1 MNGLIRAAMIVLA
14 AGAAATGAGCQ
25 TTMPSGCGADGCGAA
40 CAAGKGGADMNGQA
54 GYSCKDL
61 YDRCW
66 PARYSNLAHRSVN
79 RSFTPQVQ
87 NGHVLEQTVWNH
99 HFECGSA
106 ALNPSGLAT
115 LQQISRRRPEPD
127 RTVYVATAL
136 DLPYDPACPERYCAA
151 RQELDALRVAAVQ
164 KYLVGL
170 NCGRCQDYQV
180 LVHDPA
186 DVSIAATPANMM
198 VQQMYGRF
206 RAGLGGPSGGGTA
219 PGPVGSVGGF
229 AGGGGAAG
237 R

>member
-1 MNGLIRAAMIVLA
+1 MNGLIRTVALLLA
-14 AGAAATGAGCQ
+14 AVAGMAGTGCQ
-25 TTMPSGCGADGCGAA
+25 TTMPGGCGADGCGAG
-40 CAAGKGGADMNGQA
+40 CAAHKPGDDVNEQGAH
-54 GYSCKDL
+54 SCKDL

-66 PARYSNLAHRSVN
+66 PVRYSNLAHRAVN
-79 RSFTPQVQ
+79 RAFTPQVQ

-99 HFECGSA
+99 HFECGTA
-106 ALNPSGLAT
+106 MLNPAGQAT

-127 RTVYVATAL
+127 RTVYVATSL
-136 DLPYDPACPERYCAA
+136 DLPYDPACPDRYCAA

-186 DVSIAATPANMM
+186 DVSLHTNGVSRS
-198 VQQMYGRF
+198 VQLMYGQF
-206 RAGLGGPSGGGTA
+206 RGGLGGAAGGGAA
-219 PGPVGSVGGF
+219 PGPVGTVGGF
-229 AGGGGAAG
+229 AGAGGAAS